1 MQEMRSRDRLTP
13 MIGLKEK
20 YKKEAV
26 KELQKKFGYRSQMAV
41 PRIEK
46 VVVNTGFGRLI
57 ATRTGEEYRKTLSAI
72 TADLSAI
79 AGQHAVLTK
88 AKRSIAGFK
97 LRQGSPVGAKVTL
110 RGGRMYD
117 FLDRFIH
124 VVLPRSRDFRGLDS
138 SAIDKNGNFSFGI
151 REHIFFPE
159 ILPEKAKDIIGLQV
173 TITTTAKSREEGL
186 ELFRA
191 LGFPIKNEK

>member
-1 MQEMRSRDRLTP
+1 MQEMPCGNHVTP

-20 YKKEAV
+20 YKKEVVA
-26 KELQKKFGYRSQMAV
+26 ELQKKFGYTSHMAV

-57 ATRTGEEYRKTLSAI
+57 ATRTGEEHAKTLAAI
-72 TADLSAI
+72 ISDLSAI
-79 AGQHAVLTK
+79 AGQHAQLTN
-88 AKRSIAGFK
+88 ARHSIAGFK

-110 RGGRMYD
+110 RGSRMYD

-138 SAIDKNGNFSFGI
+138 SVIDKRGNFSFGI

-159 ILPEKAKDIIGLQV
+159 ISPEKAKDIIGLQV
-173 TITTTAKSREEGL
+173 TVTTNAKSREESL
-186 ELFRA
+186 ELFRL
-191 LGFPIKNEK
+191 LGFPLKHD

>member
-1 MQEMRSRDRLTP
+1 MQEMSRGNRVII

-26 KELQKKFGYRSQMAV
+26 KELQKKFGYTSHMAV

-57 ATRTGEEYRKTLSAI
+57 STRTGEEHKKTLAAI
-72 TADLSAI
+72 TSDLSAI

-88 AKRSIAGFK
+88 ARHSIAGFK

-110 RGGRMYD
+110 RGARMYD

-138 SAIDKNGNFSFGI
+138 SVIDKSGNFSFGI

-159 ILPEKAKDIIGLQV
+159 ISPEKAKDIIGLQV
-173 TITTTAKSREEGL
+173 TITTTAKNKAEGV
-186 ELFRA
+186 ELFKA
-191 LGFPIKNEK
+191 LGFPLKDE